1 MNTERLF
8 YLQLFPIFNIHKFN
22 NFSFNT
28 FIILISFINKKQL
41 NRIATMLL
49 SKKNPGK
56 TDKHIHEQH
65 EGPTKN
71 SKINK

>member
-1 MNTERLF
+1 
-8 YLQLFPIFNIHKFN
+8 
-22 NFSFNT
+22 
-28 FIILISFINKKQL
+28 
-41 NRIATMLL
+41 MLL